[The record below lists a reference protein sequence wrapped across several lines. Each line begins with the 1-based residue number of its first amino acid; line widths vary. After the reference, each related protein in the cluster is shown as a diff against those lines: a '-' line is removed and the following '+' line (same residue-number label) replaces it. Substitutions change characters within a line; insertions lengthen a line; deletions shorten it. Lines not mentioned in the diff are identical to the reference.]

1 MLDYTVS
8 QPAHQTAYHGPA
20 ALGPSLDHLALDS
33 LATGLSSGAPDLL
46 HWLSDSFEFDK
57 DARFILSF
65 DLNVQF
71 GNAKARELIEQG
83 VLSFTGGRVRL
94 GTPKSQS
101 DLNDLLAGARGHGR
115 RWRRKI
121 AHLANGDWAV
131 IRSRLLQDADGP
143 SEGLI
148 ELVIKPAAPLLDS
161 ELAAVAEVFGLTPIE
176 SRVLLGLARA
186 QCPKLIATACRVSVH
201 TVRSHIRAIYA
212 KLGTRSSAATQAL
225 VLGLRD

>member
-1 MLDYTVS
+1 MGASLERLSVGL
-8 QPAHQTAYHGPA
+8 TA
-20 ALGPSLDHLALDS
+20 
-33 LATGLSSGAPDLL
+33 GAYDQQS
-46 HWLSDSFEFDK
+46 WLSYSFEFDK

-65 DLNVQF
+65 DLGVQF

-83 VLSFTGGRVRL
+83 VVSFTGGRVRL

-101 DLNDLLAGARGHGR
+101 DLDEMLVGSRSHGR
-115 RWRRKI
+115 KWRRKV

-143 SEGLI
+143 SKGLI
-148 ELVIKPAAPLLDS
+148 ELVVKPAAPVLDS
-161 ELAAVAEVFGLTPIE
+161 ELASIAEVFGLTPIE
-176 SRVLLGLARA
+176 SRVLMGLARA

-212 KLGTRSSAATQAL
+212 KLGTRSNAATQAL

>member
-1 MLDYTVS
+1 MLVVS
-8 QPAHQTAYHGPA
+8 R
-20 ALGPSLDHLALDS
+20 
-33 LATGLSSGAPDLL
+33 SS
-46 HWLSDSFEFDK
+46 
-57 DARFILSF
+57 
-65 DLNVQF
+65 
-71 GNAKARELIEQG
+71 
-83 VLSFTGGRVRL
+83 
-94 GTPKSQS
+94 
-101 DLNDLLAGARGHGR
+101 GR

-148 ELVIKPAAPLLDS
+148 ELVIKPAAPVLDG